1 MTVEDDK
8 LVFDRHTAEIL
19 YNLLCKFLDA
29 LYPDWR
35 IKLLNVSSDGENT
48 MTGRHAGL
56 VTRIARCA
64 EFNVLHVWCAPH

>member
-64 EFNVLHVWCAPH
+64 EFNVLHVWCAPN